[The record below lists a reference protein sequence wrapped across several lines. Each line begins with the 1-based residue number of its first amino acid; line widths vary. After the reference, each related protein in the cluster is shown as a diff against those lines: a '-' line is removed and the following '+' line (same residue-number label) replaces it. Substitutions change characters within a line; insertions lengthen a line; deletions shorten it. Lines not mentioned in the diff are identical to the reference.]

1 MSVTPG
7 DRQSAPWIPD
17 PAVMLFSAG
26 YRAPVGVSE
35 DHGLR
40 DRAEQ
45 LMTRSTE
52 EVKASWLQA
61 VEQMRLLIA
70 DAENLAGEYELSEIE
85 FKLGFTAS
93 AESVNLSGAL
103 LAGFY

>member
-35 DHGLR
+35 D
-40 DRAEQ
+40 
-45 LMTRSTE
+45 
-52 EVKASWLQA
+52 
-61 VEQMRLLIA
+61 
-70 DAENLAGEYELSEIE
+70 
-85 FKLGFTAS
+85 TACGTGPS
-93 AESVNLSGAL
+93 N
-103 LAGFY
+103 

>member
-26 YRAPVGVSE
+26 YRTPVGVSE

-40 DRAEQ
+40 DRA
-45 LMTRSTE
+45 S
-52 EVKASWLQA
+52 
-61 VEQMRLLIA
+61 
-70 DAENLAGEYELSEIE
+70 N
-85 FKLGFTAS
+85 
-93 AESVNLSGAL
+93 
-103 LAGFY
+103 